1 MNIPSNE
8 GIFMSMKQILFE
20 VIFRN
25 KQELMLLLTA
35 NGVTWLSVY
44 FIPIVGACTAIVS
57 LATTLFI
64 FVKEYK
70 KSKKEGKRNQV

>member
-1 MNIPSNE
+1 
-8 GIFMSMKQILFE
+8 MKHILFD
-20 VIFRN
+20 VVFRN

-57 LATTLFI
+57 LATTLVIFI
-64 FVKEYK
+64 KEYK
-70 KSKKEGKRNQV
+70 KAKAEVKAKKVEI